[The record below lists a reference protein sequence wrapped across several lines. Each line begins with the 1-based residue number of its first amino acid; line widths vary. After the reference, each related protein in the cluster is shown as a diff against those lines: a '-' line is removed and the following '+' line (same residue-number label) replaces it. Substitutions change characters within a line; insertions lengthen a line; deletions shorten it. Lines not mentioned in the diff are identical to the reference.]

1 MANNYQSNIN
11 NKLLK
16 SFIKGFESS
25 TVLMNTVSKQL
36 VNDFD
41 ASTGGAYGAVSMK
54 RPPQYVPQR
63 TPDGDL
69 SAASANPVRA
79 GKVQG
84 EVSPNGYITVYVEN
98 TPRLKKH

>member
-41 ASTGGAYGAVSMK
+41 ASTGGSYGAVSMK

-63 TPDGDL
+63 TPD
-69 SAASANPVRA
+69 
-79 GKVQG
+79 VQI
-84 EVSPNGYITVYVEN
+84 EKCFLVFEFVLFSFEKN
-98 TPRLKKH
+98 T